1 MRALGSRRPAALAT
15 YSLLLVEQGAM
26 LGLPALLGVT
36 IDALMQERRG
46 ALVWLAGGVMVLLIV
61 GALRRFVDTRVFGA
75 AERDLGM
82 HHGATEGPI
91 GRRVGRLR
99 QINELMQFFERHLPE
114 ALTAAVG
121 GLGSLIVLWI
131 YNWRVGAAAGVTAV
145 ALLILNGV
153 YASRVQRLNGTI
165 NNAIERDV
173 EVLEGNDRVAL
184 WDHLEGLRRTRVQ
197 RSDAEILMY
206 ALNWT
211 AMLGL
216 ILATLFWVTQGSTT
230 TGGVFAVMTYL
241 FQFAESWNNW
251 PSLTERW
258 TQYRDVQSR
267 LSQVAP
273 SAG

>member
-15 YSLLLVEQGAM
+15 YSLLLVEQIAI

-36 IDALMQERRG
+36 IDALLLGRRE
-46 ALVWLAGGVMVLLIV
+46 ALFWLAGGVMVLLIV
-61 GALRRFVDTRVFGA
+61 GALRRFADTRVFGA
-75 AERDLGM
+75 AERDLGLL
-82 HHGATEGPI
+82 HAATDGPI

-114 ALTAAVG
+114 ALTAGVG

-131 YNWRVGAAAGVTAV
+131 YDWRVGAAAGLTAV

-153 YASRVQRLNGTI
+153 YATRVQRLNGAI

-173 EVLEGNDRVAL
+173 EVLDGNDKVAL
-184 WDHLEGLRRTRVQ
+184 WDHLEGLRRSRVQ

-206 ALNWT
+206 ALNWS

-216 ILATLFWVTQGSTT
+216 ILATLFWVTQGPTT
-230 TGGVFAVMTYL
+230 TGGVFAVMSYL
-241 FQFAESWNNW
+241 LQFAESWNNW
-251 PSLTERW
+251 PVLTERW
-258 TQYRDVQSR
+258 TQYRDIQSR
-267 LSQVAP
+267 LLQ
-273 SAG
+273 AGPNTA

>member
-36 IDALMQERRG
+36 IDALMQGQRR

-61 GALRRFVDTRVFGA
+61 GALRRFADTRVFGA

-82 HHGATEGPI
+82 HHGAADGPI

-121 GLGSLIVLWI
+121 GLGSLVVLWL
-131 YNWRVGAAAGVTAV
+131 YDWRVGAAAGTTAV

-184 WDHLEGLRRTRVQ
+184 WGHLEGLRRSRVQ

-206 ALNWT
+206 VLNWT

-216 ILATLFWVTQGSTT
+216 ILATLFWVTQGATT

-267 LSQVAP
+267 LLQVAH
-273 SAG
+273 SAS

>member
-1 MRALGSRRPAALAT
+1 
-15 YSLLLVEQGAM
+15 M

-36 IDALMQERRG
+36 IDALMQGQRR

-61 GALRRFVDTRVFGA
+61 GALRRFADTRVFGA

-82 HHGATEGPI
+82 HHGAADGPI

-121 GLGSLIVLWI
+121 GLGSLVVLWL
-131 YNWRVGAAAGVTAV
+131 YDWRVGAAAGTTAV

-184 WDHLEGLRRTRVQ
+184 WGHLEGLRRSRVQ

-206 ALNWT
+206 VLNWT

-216 ILATLFWVTQGSTT
+216 ILATLFWVTQRATT

-267 LSQVAP
+267 LLQVAH
-273 SAG
+273 SAS